1 MNEMTGAERKAL
13 IDDIMEKHRAGIE
26 TLGNCVRRLRLEVTG
41 FDQETFAAMCG
52 LSTRALYQLE
62 SDKGNPTLK
71 TVDGVLRKFGL
82 QMGIVAAQPKRKSTV
97 RFVSGKVLAEAEAA
111 AHAYQAM
118 DSVMTKTRPD
128 LAPKRGTKPQS
139 AKQGNRKKELSHRS
153 AHGKNPPV

>member
-13 IDDIMEKHRAGIE
+13 INDIMAKHGAGIE
-26 TLGNCVRRLRLEVTG
+26 TLGTCVRRLRLEVTG

-82 QMGIVAAQPKRKSTV
+82 QMGIVAAQPKRKSTI
-97 RFVSGKVLAEAEAA
+97 RFAYTKELAEAS
-111 AHAYQAM
+111 AHAYQAI
-118 DSVMTKTRPD
+118 DSVMTKSQAD
-128 LAPKRGTKPQS
+128 LAPKRGTKPQP
-139 AKQGNRKKELSHRS
+139 AKQNDRKNKL
-153 AHGKNPPV
+153 